1 MKRVILRMFL
11 WLIWMLPWA
20 CVHAFPSRV
29 TNTRCMDGFFSV
41 GTLEVP
47 AELLEGPSRLAA
59 LPQGAFK
66 ELVRLFIEMPAC

>member
-11 WLIWMLPWA
+11 WLIWMLPRA
-20 CVHAFPSRV
+20 SVHAFPSRV
-29 TNTRCMDGFFSV
+29 ANTRCMDGFFSV

-59 LPQGAFK
+59 LLQGVFK
-66 ELVRLFIEMPAC
+66 NIRPTVD